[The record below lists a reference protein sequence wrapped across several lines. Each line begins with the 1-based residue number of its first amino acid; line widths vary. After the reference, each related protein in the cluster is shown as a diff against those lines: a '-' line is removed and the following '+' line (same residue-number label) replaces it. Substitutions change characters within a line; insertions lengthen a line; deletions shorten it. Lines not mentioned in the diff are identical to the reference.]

1 MIMIVMNEMA
11 VHAGKFEEGKKYKIQ
26 EVSKNE
32 NQVPYCIVKDEEG
45 KDSVVNS
52 FMIKEM
58 YDENSLERIGGD
70 PFEMLYQLNL
80 KKDRKDTIDGSYVKA
95 GRDRRAEA
103 YQAIIDHKNGE
114 KDLRIQILQDQI
126 KELKFKLELEKDMN
140 EKLIARVL
148 RLEEL

>member
-1 MIMIVMNEMA
+1 MMMIVMNEMA

-26 EVSKNE
+26 EVNRNE
-32 NQVPYCIVKDEEG
+32 DQVPYCIVKDEEG

-52 FMIKEM
+52 FMIKEV

-95 GRDRRAEA
+95 GRDR
-103 YQAIIDHKNGE
+103 KNGE

-148 RLEEL
+148 RLEELLYDPNI